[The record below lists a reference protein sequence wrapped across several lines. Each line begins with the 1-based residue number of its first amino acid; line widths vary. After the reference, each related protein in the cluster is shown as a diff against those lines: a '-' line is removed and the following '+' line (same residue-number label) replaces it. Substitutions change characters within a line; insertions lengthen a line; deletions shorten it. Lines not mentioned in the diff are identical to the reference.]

1 MLVTFLSLLCPSG
14 VNATQIISR
23 EAGLDTQKLDFIFC
37 SYFILENFFFQNQ
50 SIIGSLVFSECRML
64 AFYFLAVYFFFLL
77 QCIIYRDGGY
87 MELCSLENLCFV
99 DKKNQLMNPRFWI
112 VITAYSIL
120 RPTYSQGS
128 DHTFLIDFP
137 EIYFALLENRV
148 CFLHNVS

>member
-50 SIIGSLVFSECRML
+50 SIIGSLVFSECRMF

-77 QCIIYRDGGY
+77 
-87 MELCSLENLCFV
+87 
-99 DKKNQLMNPRFWI
+99 
-112 VITAYSIL
+112 
-120 RPTYSQGS
+120 
-128 DHTFLIDFP
+128 
-137 EIYFALLENRV
+137 
-148 CFLHNVS
+148 